1 MKSSII
7 FFNEIF
13 QEVDEDDIETGLV
26 NVPIG
31 ELRPRYAKF
40 CFLKH
45 LRQEELDSDVRK
57 DWLFRRYG
65 FRFVK
70 DF

>member
-1 MKSSII
+1 MLDHFVFVFRRNAVKSSII

-13 QEVDEDDIETGLV
+13 EEVEEDDIETGLI

-45 LRQEELDSDVRK
+45 LR
-57 DWLFRRYG
+57 
-65 FRFVK
+65 
-70 DF
+70 